1 MHDNDKA
8 LPEGRTT
15 LQPDTTLQVD
25 DTTLRRR
32 REAQSCSVTFH
43 PRQDD
48 DTPEIVIV
56 DAGICDLDPARYD
69 DWLLGAQVLKLR
81 GFTFNS
87 FRIWSQQVVDSFS
100 NADCVSVWN
109 AAQGPRPTD
118 PLSEPTKQSPL
129 ELFSNVTDEP
139 ETLAAMHTISEH
151 ISMAGYRVTLA
162 HLGLVE
168 LQRIC
173 HAVAV
178 KGGWWTNIETGAP
191 SVRNDGEL
199 ICLMHSELSEA
210 MEGVRKNQ
218 DDDKL
223 KHRKMVE
230 VELADCIV
238 RILDYAGGRGLDV
251 AGALIEKVAF
261 NISREDHKIEN
272 RKAEGGKA
280 F

>member
-1 MHDNDKA
+1 MQDNDKA

-15 LQPDTTLQVD
+15 LRSE
-25 DTTLRRR
+25 TTLRRR
-32 REAQSCSVTFH
+32 CEAQGCSVTFH
-43 PRQDD
+43 PRVDD
-48 DTPEIVIV
+48 NSPEIVIT
-56 DAGICDLDPARYD
+56 DAGICDLDPDRYD
-69 DWLLGAQVLKLR
+69 DWQLGAQVLKLR
-81 GFTFNS
+81 GFAFNVFLTWTKQATS
-87 FRIWSQQVVDSFS
+87 PFTET
-100 NADCVSVWN
+100 DCVSVWN
-109 AAQGPRPTD
+109 AAQGPRPND
-118 PLSEPTKQSPL
+118 PYAEPTKQSPL

-151 ISMAGYRVTLA
+151 IGMAGYRVTLA

-173 HAVAV
+173 HSVAV
-178 KGGWWTNIETGAP
+178 KGGWWTNIETGEP
-191 SVRNDGEL
+191 KDRNDGEL

-210 MEGVRKNQ
+210 MEGVRKNLN
-218 DDDKL
+218 DDKIPT
-223 KHRKMVE
+223 RKMVE

>member
-1 MHDNDKA
+1 MTTNDKA
-8 LPEGRTT
+8 LSEGRTT
-15 LQPDTTLQVD
+15 LHSETTLQVD

-32 REAQSCSVTFH
+32 REAQACSVTFH
-43 PRQDD
+43 PRVDD
-48 DTPEIVIV
+48 NSPEIVIT
-56 DAGICDLDPARYD
+56 DAGICDLDPDRYD
-69 DWLLGAQVLKLR
+69 DWQLGAQVLKLR
-81 GFTFNS
+81 GFAFNVFLTWTKQATS
-87 FRIWSQQVVDSFS
+87 PFTET
-100 NADCVSVWN
+100 DCVSVWN
-109 AAQGPRPTD
+109 AAQGPRPND
-118 PLSEPTKQSPL
+118 PDAEPSKQNAL
-129 ELFSNVTDEP
+129 ELFSTVSSDP
-139 ETLAAMHTISEH
+139 ETLAAMHKISEH
-151 ISMAGYRVTLA
+151 IQMAGYRVTLA

-173 HAVAV
+173 HSVAV
-178 KGGWWTNIETGAP
+178 KGGWWTDLQTGEP
-191 SVRNDGEL
+191 KDRNDGEL

-210 MEGVRKNQ
+210 MEGVRKNL

-230 VELADCIV
+230 VEMADCIV

-272 RKAEGGKA
+272 RKAEGGKI